1 MRGRPFYGARAFIYA
16 AVYRVF
22 DVPCAEKT
30 PSQGKRTPAVPPHTA
45 AACLGEVCLR
55 AERTNLFLCL
65 ARNCSIR
72 AKAARQAYKA
82 KRRLK
87 AAFLLTALC
96 RAAGGTFGF
105 KHEPDFNYKRKM
117 CVGRIHYKIAVK
129 NTENINA
136 NNGIRLQ
143 IAITKNL
150 CFCLQIFALMLI

>member
-1 MRGRPFYGARAFIYA
+1 MRGRPFYGARAFIYT

-30 PSQGKRTPAVPPHTA
+30 PFQGKRTTAVPPHTA

-87 AAFLLTALC
+87 AAFLLTAPCLG
-96 RAAGGTFGF
+96 AGGDDQTRT
-105 KHEPDFNYKRKM
+105 DYLY
-117 CVGRIHYKIAVK
+117 V
-129 NTENINA
+129 A
-136 NNGIRLQ
+136 NVSLYRVSYIPAGILTIQ
-143 IAITKNL
+143 LYTIL
-150 CFCLQIFALMLI
+150 